1 MRKLTVVAILLL
13 IFTAAVMLG
22 QFAGSSD
29 EYSRYNTGWNGTSSF
44 FGQIPDSQCIWDADS
59 LTGKTGTLL
68 LVISPSHDF
77 TGEGLSAYLRAGN
90 TILLFDQAGN
100 ANAFL
105 SSLGSSIT
113 VHDAEVRSPNME
125 YKDAGLFRADV
136 LENLF
141 GTNVT
146 HLFFNYPGYVTG
158 GETIIQTSSLSW
170 VDLDGDNTA
179 DANEPLKVYSLA
191 ASDTI
196 GNGRIVVVAD
206 PSLFVNSM
214 LDRKH
219 TENMAVLE
227 ALLQEEPYIYLAGT
241 DVENGSGITGLLS
254 LLHRYPGA
262 GVGLFSI
269 LFLCGGGI
277 YLWRRN
283 KS

>member
-13 IFTAAVMLG
+13 ILTAAVMLG

-113 VHDAEVRSPNME
+113 VHDAEVRSSNME

-158 GETIIQTSSLSW
+158 GETVIQTSPLSW

-262 GVGLFSI
+262 GVGLFGI